1 MTTQKLLNNTIPIHE
16 KPAWRFA
23 PTMGGAEQGANPGE
37 MHFTAGALEAMVRE
51 TLQNSLDHHDHN
63 LPPVQVTYQMTQV
76 NPGDVNAQEL
86 AEHAAA
92 CLEEEGEDPDVRKRF
107 KVMLENL
114 NQTEIPCLAVIDA
127 NTTGLRGSNW
137 ENLIFKEGI
146 PSGEGNIT
154 KGGSF
159 GFGKNAPFNLSSTGT
174 VIYSTRYLTQ
184 QGKVTKVAGRAQL
197 RSHHNPGK
205 PGERLQNIGFLAGHQ
220 EEDWN
225 QPIMGPEIPQ
235 AFHLD
240 ESGTGV
246 YILGFNQS
254 EYPDWQKQIARAAV
268 GQFFAAIQMERLTIS
283 IESQGK
289 TKKIGLQTIEEEI
302 EALPENDHRTK
313 YYYRAFREAEATL
326 TNPSGRMNGMRGLK
340 LWISTEREAPN
351 RLAHINRRGMLITD
365 SRERKDNPLYPR
377 GGTTWAAWCALTM
390 AGDEKTD
397 AFLRKMEPPAHDAL
411 QTSQLR
417 EQNDRDTAIQE
428 METHRGQIR
437 NLVRD
442 ALNQSHRKNSTNI
455 EELAKLFPIT
465 GRTPGSDLEFHERK
479 LPVNPDQPIEHED
492 DGTNTVGGSAGT
504 GGGAR
509 GGTGRGGNN
518 QGKGDPKPTVTKLG
532 QTRILRTGPQDL
544 VMAFT
549 APQDQQHDDIR
560 FSLRAAGEQYQRNE
574 TPIQIGEIV
583 QVGDI
588 TARARL
594 DGENIVVT
602 APPGTRVKLM
612 ISLDEKD
619 ASYQSYQLALAEKRH
634 E

>member
-1 MTTQKLLNNTIPIHE
+1 
-16 KPAWRFA
+16 
-23 PTMGGAEQGANPGE
+23 MGGAEQGANPGE
-37 MHFTAGALEAMVRE
+37 TYFAAGALAAMVRE

-63 LPPVQVTYQMTQV
+63 LPPVHVTYRMTRV
-76 NPGDVNAQEL
+76 DPAEVNAQEL
-86 AEHAAA
+86 AEHATA
-92 CLEEEGEDPDVRKRF
+92 CLEEAREDPDVRKRF
-107 KVMLENL
+107 TVMLENL
-114 NQTEIPCLAVIDA
+114 NRTEIPCLAVIDA
-127 NTTGLRGSNW
+127 NTTGLQDRNW
-137 ENLIFKEGI
+137 ENLIFREGI
-146 PSGEGNIT
+146 PTNEGNIT

-159 GFGKNAPFNLSSTGT
+159 GFGKNAPFNLSVAGA
-174 VIYSTRYLTQ
+174 VIYSTRYMSR
-184 QGKVTKVAGRAQL
+184 QGKITRMAGRAQL
-197 RSHHNPGK
+197 RSHDDPGK
-205 PGERLQNIGFLAGHQ
+205 PGERLQNIGFLAKHQ
-220 EEDWN
+220 DLNQDREGDWN

-240 ESGTGV
+240 ESGTGI
-246 YILGFNQS
+246 YILGFNQR
-254 EYPDWQKQIARAAV
+254 EYPDWQRQIARAAV
-268 GQFFAAIQMERLTIS
+268 SQFFAAIQMGLLTIS
-283 IESQGK
+283 IEAQGK

-302 EALPENDHRTK
+302 EALPANDHRTRH
-313 YYYRAFREAEATL
+313 YYRAFREAEAIL
-326 TNPSGRMNGMRGLK
+326 TNPSGRLDGMGRLK
-340 LWISTEREAPN
+340 LWISTEREAPS

-365 SRERKDNPLYPR
+365 SRERRDNPLYPR

-397 AFLRKMEPPAHDAL
+397 AFLRRMEPPAHDAI

-417 EQNDRDTAIQE
+417 EQNDRDAAIQE

-442 ALNQSHRKNSTNI
+442 ALDQSHRKNSTNI

-465 GRTPGSDLEFHERK
+465 GRTPGSDLKFHERK

-492 DGTNTVGGSAGT
+492 DGNSTRSGDNKAENRT
-504 GGGAR
+504 GE
-509 GGTGRGGNN
+509 GGNN
-518 QGKGDPKPTVTKLG
+518 PGERDPKPAVTRLR
-532 QTRILRTGPQDL
+532 QTRILRIGPQDL

-549 APQDQQHDDIR
+549 TPQDQEDDIR

-588 TARARL
+588 TTRARL

-612 ISLDEKD
+612 ISLDGKD
-619 ASYQSYQLALAEKRH
+619 ASYQSYRLALAGKRQ